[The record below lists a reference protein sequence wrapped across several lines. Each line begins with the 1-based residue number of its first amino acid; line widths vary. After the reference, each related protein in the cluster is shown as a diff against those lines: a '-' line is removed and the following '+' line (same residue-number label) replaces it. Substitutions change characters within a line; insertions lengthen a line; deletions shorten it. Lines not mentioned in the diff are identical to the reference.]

1 MYRVIFTF
9 WLLSSFALADSGPQR
24 TELTNDIAKKLGFSI
39 TDMGS
44 GKSEIKLIHFKFP
57 SNIGTGCNAGR
68 IQTALLDSDKV
79 EISSSS
85 FDSQIASDS
94 PSILF
99 HYNNLKHDMAIQ
111 IQYCCTTGDL
121 PGCKKAYTIDSVS
134 KFLITRH

>member
-9 WLLSSFALADSGPQR
+9 WLFSAFASADSGPQR
-24 TELTNDIAKKLGFSI
+24 TELTNAIAKELGFSVSE
-39 TDMGS
+39 MES

-57 SNIGTGCNAGR
+57 SNIGNGCKAGR
-68 IQTALLDSDKV
+68 IQTALLGSDKL

-85 FDSQIASDS
+85 FDSQVASDS

-111 IQYCCTTGDL
+111 IQYCCTTGDF
-121 PGCKKAYTIDSVS
+121 PGCKKAYTIGSVS
-134 KFLITRH
+134 KFLIIG